1 MLYTFYEAGYY
12 AASPLRWAALAA
24 RDFWSSP
31 LNPAA
36 DSEIAKRIY
45 ATSDLFANLTRRYG
59 RPEWMIDQVKIN
71 GRDVRVRT
79 QEVWST
85 PWCKLTHFARDMS
98 DLRRAGKTELEPAVL
113 IAAPLSGH
121 YATLLRGTVEAFL
134 QDHEVF
140 ITEWTNARDVPIVE
154 GRFDFHDYIDHIRE
168 MLRQL
173 GPRPHVVAVCQ
184 PGPPVLAAAALMAE
198 DEEECRPASMT
209 FMGSPIDARLSP
221 TVTNKLAE
229 DRPFGWFESNM
240 IYNVPPPHLGA
251 GRRVYPGFVQLA
263 SFMSMNLEKHQ
274 EAHRKYLAQ
283 LMAGDGDSAE
293 KHLEFYDE
301 YLSVLDLTEEFYL
314 QTIDV
319 VFQRYLLPKG
329 ELEHRGRKVRPER
342 IADIG
347 LLTVEGENDD
357 ISGIGQTQAAH
368 RLCLGLPDELKE
380 DYIQPLVGHYGVFNG
395 KRFREE
401 IYPRVR
407 DFVRRM
413 EKSQQRKP
421 AAVAAKASEQ
431 DGVVQMRPRSA
442 KT

>member
-1 MLYTFYEAGYY
+1 MLYSLYEAGFY
-12 AASPLRWAALAA
+12 ASTPFRAAARLT

-31 LNPAA
+31 LNPAR
-36 DSEIAKRIY
+36 DSELGRALY
-45 ATSDLFANLTRRYG
+45 ANTDLFANLTRRYG
-59 RPEWMIDQVKIN
+59 KPAWGIETVDID
-71 GRDVRVRT
+71 GHPVRVRAT
-79 QEVWST
+79 EVWST
-85 PWCKLTHFARDMS
+85 PWCKLTHFARDIADM
-98 DLRRAGKTELEPAVL
+98 RRAGRRTREPAVL

-134 QDHEVF
+134 QDHEVY
-140 ITEWTNARDVPIVE
+140 ITEWTNARDVPMME

-168 MLRQL
+168 MLRVL

-198 DEEECRPASMT
+198 DGEDCRPGSMT

-229 DRPFGWFESNM
+229 ERPFTWFQANM
-240 IYNVPPPHLGA
+240 IDTVPPPYPGM

-274 EAHRKYLAQ
+274 EAHQRYLRQ
-283 LMAGDGDSAE
+283 LMDGDGDSAE
-293 KHLEFYDE
+293 QHLKFYDE

-314 QTIDV
+314 QTVDV

-329 ELEHRGRKVRPER
+329 ELEHRGRLVKPQL
-342 IADIG
+342 IKDIR

-368 RLCLGLPDELKE
+368 DLCAGLPQDLKH
-380 DYIQPLVGHYGVFNG
+380 DYVQPHVGHYGVFNG
-395 KRFREE
+395 ARFRDQ

-407 DFVRRM
+407 EVIWTTENQLSRV
-413 EKSQQRKP
+413 P
-421 AAVAAKASEQ
+421 ANGALPKGIKAA
-431 DGVVQMRPRSA
+431 
-442 KT
+442 